1 MSVVGATPVQA
12 SPGALVSLVALY
24 RLLLRTQI
32 TILRLLGIGALAAL
46 SIVIGIFA
54 SLSDDAPQA
63 AADAVSGYGL
73 GILVPLAA
81 LWLGTS
87 AIGDLVEDKLLVYL
101 WLKPVP
107 RWVLPAA
114 AILAT
119 VSVVVPLTA
128 VPLAVSTLVPGG
140 GNLAWA
146 TLLAAS
152 LAALAYSG
160 LFVAAGLWFRR
171 AVWWGLAF
179 VLIWE
184 KVLAYA
190 AEGAARFTVIGW
202 ASAVL
207 GLASDIEVPLE
218 TRSVAGAFVVLPA
231 IAIAGWLA
239 ATWRYRRADI
249 D

>member
-1 MSVVGATPVQA
+1 MSVAADA
-12 SPGALVSLVALY
+12 SPVPARGGTLFALY

-32 TILRLLGIGALAAL
+32 TLPRLLGIGALAAL
-46 SIVIGIFA
+46 AIVIGVFA
-54 SLSDDAPQA
+54 GLADDPRQA
-63 AADAVSGYGL
+63 AVDAVSGYGL

-87 AIGDLVEDKLLVYL
+87 AVGDLVDDKLLVYL

-107 RWVLPAA
+107 RWQLPAA

-119 VSVVVPLTA
+119 VSIVVPLA
-128 VPLAVSTLVPGG
+128 ALPLTVSAFAAGAGDVV
-140 GNLAWA
+140 WA

-160 LFVAAGLWFRR
+160 LFVAAGVWFRR

-190 AEGAARFTVIGW
+190 AEGAGRFTVIGW

-207 GLASDIEVPLE
+207 GLASGIDVPLE
-218 TRSVAGAFVVLPA
+218 DRSTVGAFAVLPG
-231 IAIAGWLA
+231 IAIVGWLV
-239 ATWRYRRADI
+239 ATWRYSNADV

>member
-1 MSVVGATPVQA
+1 MSVAAGT
-12 SPGALVSLVALY
+12 SPMPARGGTLLALY

-32 TILRLLGIGALAAL
+32 TLPRLLGIGALAAL
-46 SIVIGIFA
+46 AIVIGVFA
-54 SLSDDAPQA
+54 GLADDPRQA
-63 AADAVSGYGL
+63 AADAVSAYGL

-87 AIGDLVEDKLLVYL
+87 AVGDLVEDKLLVYL

-107 RWVLPAA
+107 RWQLPAA

-119 VSVVVPLTA
+119 ASIVVPLA
-128 VPLAVSTLVPGG
+128 ALPLTVSVLVAGAG
-140 GNLAWA
+140 DLVWA

-160 LFVAAGLWFRR
+160 LFVAAGIWFRR

-190 AEGAARFTVIGW
+190 AEGAGRFTVIGW

-207 GLASDIEVPLE
+207 GLASGIDVSLE
-218 TRSVAGAFVVLPA
+218 ARSTAGAFVVLPG
-231 IAIAGWLA
+231 IAIAGLLA
-239 ATWRYRRADI
+239 ATWRYRSADI